1 MSGSEKWLNIIVHV
15 QDSYKLNNL
24 KLLSPCVY
32 HSELYSIYW
41 HCLLRWAHQLTHPSA
56 VYESSKIFTFLL
68 ANITETAKF
77 CWGIGMKCIKICL
90 LLVINKD
97 RCLFVGHSRLLI
109 CKLPVLVNYSVWLL
123 AFFLFIC
130 WCSLYNLDIDPC
142 WSYGSQISCISLL
155 FVVSTCFWYLLMWF

>member
-1 MSGSEKWLNIIVHV
+1 MSFFVSVVSWIPKQCLAQKSDSINIIVHV

-32 HSELYSIYW
+32 HSQLYNIYW

-90 LLVINKD
+90 LLVTDEVKD
-97 RCLFVGHSRLLI
+97 LCLFVGHSRLLI
-109 CKLPVLVNYSVWLL
+109 CKLPVHSSCQLFCLTVG
-123 AFFLFIC
+123 FFL
-130 WCSLYNLDIDPC
+130 
-142 WSYGSQISCISLL
+142 
-155 FVVSTCFWYLLMWF
+155 VYLLMLFV